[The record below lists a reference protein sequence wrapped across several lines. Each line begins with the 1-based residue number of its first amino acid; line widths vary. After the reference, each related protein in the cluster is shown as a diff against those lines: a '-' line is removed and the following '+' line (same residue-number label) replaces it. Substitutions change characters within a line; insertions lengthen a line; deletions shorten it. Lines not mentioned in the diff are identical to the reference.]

1 MLPYRRFVQVINEE
15 DPIAK
20 KLGARE
26 FPAVVG
32 LLSTGEQFHPDD
44 VIFEQSLSKSVGA
57 LRSFLE
63 KLEKRDRDLER
74 MQISSE
80 PITYLT
86 KKNMKRVC
94 GSESPLCIIA
104 ASRSSKGAEKVKQ
117 ILTEVCYPKHIQ
129 RFLIPSLFGHCEFEN
144 VFPPHKYIFAS
155 CS

>member
-1 MLPYRRFVQVINEE
+1 MQVINEE

-32 LLSTGEQFHPDD
+32 LLSTGEQLLPDD
-44 VIFEQSLSKSVGA
+44 VIFDKSLSKSVGA
-57 LRSFLE
+57 LRTFLE
-63 KLEKRDRDLER
+63 ELEKKGRDLER
-74 MQISSE
+74 TQIGSE

-104 ASRSSKGAEKVKQ
+104 ASKSSKGEEKAKQ
-117 ILTEVCYPKHIQ
+117 ILTEVC
-129 RFLIPSLFGHCEFEN
+129 
-144 VFPPHKYIFAS
+144 FP
-155 CS
+155 